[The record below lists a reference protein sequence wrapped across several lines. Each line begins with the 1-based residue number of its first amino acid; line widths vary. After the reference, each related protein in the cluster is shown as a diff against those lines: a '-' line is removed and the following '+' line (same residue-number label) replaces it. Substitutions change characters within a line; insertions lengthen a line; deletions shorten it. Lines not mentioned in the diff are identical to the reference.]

1 MIVTDSMM
9 QKVYEPGLWFLK
21 SSRPSSDI
29 CDLIYELAVKGGA
42 RIFVKAQQ
50 NKNIQSNVITRVMK
64 DRLDEA
70 TDQNERDWL
79 EQEMTGYHEH
89 GFFDYPEEMND
100 YIENGYFWN
109 YTVILMDD
117 LHEIGNYNNDIIILE
132 DINDL
137 QYGDEKDLLKILQLN
152 HEDAIEY
159 KDTMIILVQEKSYGP
174 ATEFIE
180 THLFV

>member
-1 MIVTDSMM
+1 MIVTDSML

-42 RIFVKAQQ
+42 HIFVKAQQ
-50 NKNIQSNVITRVMK
+50 NKNIQRNVITRVMK
-64 DRLDEA
+64 DYLEEA
-70 TDQNERDWL
+70 TDQNERNWM
-79 EQEMTGYHEH
+79 EQEIIGYHEQ
-89 GFFDYPEEMND
+89 
-100 YIENGYFWN
+100 
-109 YTVILMDD
+109 
-117 LHEIGNYNNDIIILE
+117 HEIGNYNNDIIILE